1 MATRALKSAAPL
13 RRRKPAV
20 PAAAP
25 LRRRQ
30 PLPAATLADATDGPL
45 RGLIGYALRR
55 AQLRVFDDFFEQLAG
70 ESITPARFSALMVV
84 HAHPG
89 VTQAEL
95 AHSLDIAPSG
105 VAALLDSLEKA
116 GFVRRSPIEQN
127 RRAYALNL
135 TTAGNAKLRR
145 LGELVAEH
153 ESRVCARLSTE
164 EKRRLLDLLARV
176 G

>member
-1 MATRALKSAAPL
+1 MVTRALKPAVPL
-13 RRRKPAV
+13 RRRK
-20 PAAAP
+20 
-25 LRRRQ
+25 

-105 VAALLDSLEKA
+105 VAALLDSLEKD
-116 GFVRRSPIEQN
+116 GFVRREPIEQN
-127 RRAYALNL
+127 RRAYALHL
-135 TTAGNAKLRR
+135 TSSGNAKLRR
-145 LGELVAEH
+145 LSQLVAEH
-153 ESRVCARLSTE
+153 ESRVCARLSAD
-164 EKRRLLDLLARV
+164 EKRRLLEMLSRV